1 MLSKAWIWPLVAGM
15 GICALIAPDLA
26 AAEDSVGPVIPA
38 PAPAVVNPTYDPGY
52 DSMSDYFSHWFDRVD
67 RAQAEQ
73 PHWMTPIITVTPR
86 LEEEFRWDQYWEHAP
101 NGANID
107 VYDSGKGLE
116 LIPTETEE
124 LILNTP
130 PYVTTGNIPRGAAG
144 FADWPVFLFKQ
155 RLASANEQNGNY
167 ILTLFFSG
175 QAPIGIPRYSENA
188 YVLTPTIA
196 GGFGVGDFDLQ
207 ATFGTPYPTDHLSTI
222 GAQLATNVTLQ
233 YHFLDY
239 LWPEFSITDL
249 DFLSGARGGKNEV
262 FLFPGILFGRF
273 QLYGRLRM
281 TFGFGYQFAVSPHA
295 EYDPLTPTYT
305 HAWIFSV
312 RFPF

>member
-52 DSMSDYFSHWFDRVD
+52 DNMSDYFSHWFDRVD

-101 NGANID
+101 NGATID

-130 PYVTTGNIPRGAAG
+130 PYVTTGNIPRGASG

-167 ILTLFFSG
+167 ILT
-175 QAPIGIPRYSENA
+175 P
-188 YVLTPTIA
+188 VLLRP
-196 GGFGVGDFDLQ
+196 
-207 ATFGTPYPTDHLSTI
+207 
-222 GAQLATNVTLQ
+222 GADRHPAL
-233 YHFLDY
+233 
-239 LWPEFSITDL
+239 
-249 DFLSGARGGKNEV
+249 
-262 FLFPGILFGRF
+262 
-273 QLYGRLRM
+273 
-281 TFGFGYQFAVSPHA
+281 
-295 EYDPLTPTYT
+295 
-305 HAWIFSV
+305 
-312 RFPF
+312 